1 MAVFPFFRKP
11 VFFSP
16 GEQQQITDAIKEAER
31 RTSGEVR
38 VFVESRC
45 RYVDPLDRA
54 AEIFLG
60 LKMNE
65 TKDHNAVLVYLAIK
79 DHQFAILADSGIHQK
94 VGDVFW
100 NNEVLAMRRHF
111 KDNHI
116 ADAVVQV
123 VTDVGEALHT
133 HFPYNRDNDKNELPD
148 DIVFGR

>member
-1 MAVFPFFRKP
+1 MAFFSFFRKP

-16 GEQQQITDAIKEAER
+16 EEQQQITDAIRKAEQ

-45 RYVDPLDRA
+45 RFVDPLDRA
-54 AEIFLG
+54 AEIFTG
-60 LKMNE
+60 LRMDQ
-65 TKDHNAVLVYLAIK
+65 TKDHNAVLVYLALK
-79 DHQFAILADSGIHQK
+79 DHQFAILADEGIHRK

-111 KDNHI
+111 KEDHI

-123 VTDVGEALHT
+123 INDVGDALHT
-133 HFPYNRDNDKNELPD
+133 HFPYDRDNDKNELPD

>member
-1 MAVFPFFRKP
+1 MAFFSFFRKT
-11 VFFSP
+11 VFFTAE
-16 GEQQQITDAIKEAER
+16 EQQQITDAIKEAER

-45 RYVDPLDRA
+45 RFVDPLDRA
-54 AEIFLG
+54 AEIFVG

-65 TKDHNAVLVYLAIK
+65 TKDHNAVLVYLAVK
-79 DHQFAILADSGIHQK
+79 DHQFAVLADDGIHRK
-94 VGDVFW
+94 VGDAFW

-111 KDNHI
+111 KEDHI

-123 VTDVGEALHT
+123 INDVGEALHT
-133 HFPYNRDNDKNELPD
+133 HFPYDRDNDKNELPD